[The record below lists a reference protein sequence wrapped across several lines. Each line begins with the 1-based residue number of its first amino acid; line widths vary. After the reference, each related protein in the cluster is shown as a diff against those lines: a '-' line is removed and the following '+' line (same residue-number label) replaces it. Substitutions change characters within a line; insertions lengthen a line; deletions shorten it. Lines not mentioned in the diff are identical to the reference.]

1 MDDHC
6 RNSQNHA
13 KNLLIVDVKRTAR
26 DAANTEMQDSDVL
39 NCVNAVVDAQIS
51 IKTILPRWV
60 FLLIS
65 SITALIFF

>member
-26 DAANTEMQDSDVL
+26 DAANAEMQDSDVL

-51 IKTILPRWV
+51 IKLFCPDG
-60 FLLIS
+60 
-65 SITALIFF
+65 FFC